1 MVATSTA
8 AAGVHEFTVEH
19 VRALVD
25 PTDAQAV
32 ALALVSGI
40 VPFRADGGGL
50 NDAMDWFGR
59 SLVPLNA
66 GLRALGNQ
74 SQYRQFQSTV
84 QSLDTRTNQVP
95 VCMLDLLRIKHT
107 NAARNHFADGGSTL
121 FGTATLNTS
130 TQPSSVRLSFDG
142 TAASSG
148 QLHATFTAANASHPS
163 PAITAL
169 TRTLRP
175 RGTLDELRHAVE
187 LSGTTNPDHN
197 VPTLRM
203 LSAGRP
209 GDRSDHNYTSCM
221 RFAQYA
227 PDDHDVWTIRH
238 GQRTGDDLVYDALV
252 SSLSGTAYYRV
263 FESWPTD
270 PFERV

>member
-1 MVATSTA
+1 MYVPIPTTTLRD
-8 AAGVHEFTVEH
+8 FTFEH
-19 VRALVD
+19 VRCIVPAHR
-25 PTDAQAV
+25 AQTT
-32 ALALVSGI
+32 ALALVSGMLPPVAASTRDDDMLNMALRWFGTHLYPLPTSDI
-40 VPFRADGGGL
+40 DLPSSRVERMHSARRCIERLADIDTVCVLDLVAATHTTAITQDEARRVTAMCGSATLSVTDNDTAIRMALRNMEYGHDHGQLRVPF
-50 NDAMDWFGR
+50 
-59 SLVPLNA
+59 
-66 GLRALGNQ
+66 
-74 SQYRQFQSTV
+74 
-84 QSLDTRTNQVP
+84 
-95 VCMLDLLRIKHT
+95 
-107 NAARNHFADGGSTL
+107 
-121 FGTATLNTS
+121 TAT
-130 TQPSSVRLSFDG
+130 
-142 TAASSG
+142 ASS
-148 QLHATFTAANASHPS
+148 T
-163 PAITAL
+163 
-169 TRTLRP
+169 P
-175 RGTLDELRHAVE
+175 RDTLDELRHAVE

-227 PDDHDVWTIRH
+227 PDDHDVWTIRR